1 MEYDGI
7 YRRILVCYNFLRKT
21 KSVKEGAETI
31 MKKKNAV
38 SAVLAVALAAAAIL
52 PGCGSGDNGGVTE
65 IEILQYKPEAATYF
79 DQVEDQFNA
88 THDNIHLTIS
98 SPNDASTIMRTR
110 FIREDYPD
118 IIGIGGD
125 INYSYYVDAGIL
137 ADVSQYEGLSD
148 INPSYI
154 DILENLEIV
163 PTEGTYGIP
172 YVANAA
178 GILYNRDMFEE
189 HGWTIPETWD
199 ELIALCED
207 IQAEGILPF
216 YLGFRDTWTCLAPW
230 NALAVGLSPSD
241 TCQRVNAGETTF
253 QDEYREIAEKCLELV
268 EYGPEDPFAYG
279 YNDAC
284 TAFANGESAMYPIGS
299 YAVPQILS
307 VNPDM
312 NIDSF
317 VMPANDNA
325 DENTLN
331 SGVDLMFAVTEAC
344 ENKDAAYEVIDF
356 LLADENIQAYIDD
369 QNAIP
374 CKTGDFKLASQL
386 DGMTSFIE
394 SGNMTDY
401 QDHYYPSE
409 MAADALIQTFL
420 INKDVDAFL
429 SDFDTRWQR
438 YNRDIIRE
446 VQEYNEENG
455 TAE

>member
-1 MEYDGI
+1 
-7 YRRILVCYNFLRKT
+7 
-21 KSVKEGAETI
+21 
-31 MKKKNAV
+31 MKKKKVISAALAV
-38 SAVLAVALAAAAIL
+38 SMLSAAIL
-52 PGCGSGDNGGVTE
+52 PGCGAGKDDGVTE

-79 DQVEDQFNA
+79 DQVEDEFNA
-88 THDNIHLTIS
+88 THDDIHLTIS

-137 ADVSQYEGLSD
+137 ADVSDYDGLAD
-148 INPSYI
+148 INQSYI

-163 PTEGTYGIP
+163 PTDGTYGVP

-189 HGWTIPETWD
+189 HGWKIPETWT
-199 ELIALCED
+199 ELMDLCED
-207 IQAEGILPF
+207 IQEEGILPF
-216 YLGFRDTWTCLAPW
+216 YFGFRDTWTCLAPW
-230 NALAVGLSPSD
+230 NALAVGLAPAD
-241 TCQRVNAGETTF
+241 TCRNVNAGETTF
-253 QDEYREIAEKCLELV
+253 SDEYRETAEKCLQLV
-268 EYGPEDPFAYG
+268 SYGPDDPFAYG

-317 VMPANDNA
+317 VMPGNEDPS
-325 DENTLN
+325 ENTLN

-344 ENKDAAYEVIDF
+344 ENKDAALEVIDF
-356 LLADENIQAYIDD
+356 LLEDENIQAYIDD

-374 CKTGDFKLASQL
+374 CKTGDFQLASEL

-394 SGNMTDY
+394 AGNMTDY

-420 INKDVDAFL
+420 IDKDVDAFL
-429 SDFDTRWQR
+429 KDFDTRWQR

-446 VQEYNEENG
+446 VQEYNEEHG

>member
-1 MEYDGI
+1 
-7 YRRILVCYNFLRKT
+7 
-21 KSVKEGAETI
+21 
-31 MKKKNAV
+31 MKKKKV
-38 SAVLAVALAAAAIL
+38 ISAVLAVSMLSAAIL
-52 PGCGSGDNGGVTE
+52 PGCGSEGDSGVTE

-79 DQVEDQFNA
+79 DQVEEEFNA
-88 THDNIHLTIS
+88 THDDIHLTIS

-137 ADVSQYEGLSD
+137 ADVSDYEGLAD
-148 INPSYI
+148 INQSYI

-163 PTEGTYGIP
+163 PTDGTYGVP

-189 HGWTIPETWD
+189 NGWEIPETWT

-216 YLGFRDTWTCLAPW
+216 YFGFRDTWTCLAPW
-230 NALAVGLSPSD
+230 NALAVGLAPED
-241 TCQRVNAGETTF
+241 TCRNVNAGETTF
-253 QDEYREIAEKCLELV
+253 TDEYRETAEKCLELV
-268 EYGPEDPFAYG
+268 SYGPDDPFAYG

-284 TAFANGESAMYPIGS
+284 TAFANGESAMYAIGS

-307 VNPDM
+307 VNPEM

-317 VMPANDNA
+317 VMPGNEDPS
-325 DENTLN
+325 ENTLN

-344 ENKDAAYEVIDF
+344 ENKDAALEVIDF
-356 LLADENIQAYIDD
+356 LLEDENIQAYIDD

-374 CKTGDFKLASQL
+374 CKTGDFQLASEL

-394 SGNMTDY
+394 AGNMTDY

-420 INKDVDAFL
+420 INEDVDEFL

-446 VQEYNEENG
+446 VQEYNEEHG